1 MSKMLIRD
9 VICLLVGQSFGHCAM
24 VLTKIMISDL
34 NPFQWH
40 SSNVFFFFFI

>member
-24 VLTKIMISDL
+24 VLNKD
-34 NPFQWH
+34 ND
-40 SSNVFFFFFI
+40 